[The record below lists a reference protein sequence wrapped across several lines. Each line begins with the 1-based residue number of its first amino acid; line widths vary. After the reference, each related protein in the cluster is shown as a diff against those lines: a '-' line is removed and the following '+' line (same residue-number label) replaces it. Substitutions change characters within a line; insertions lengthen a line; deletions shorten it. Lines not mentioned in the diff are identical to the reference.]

1 MKVTKYL
8 LPLVALIAAVTVYAN
23 QKQVKISRG
32 FFSAKDYL
40 SMSDTERRAYAT
52 GAINGMLVSP
62 FFGAPDENL
71 QWLKTCTGS
80 MSDEQ
85 LATVLS
91 TYIRNDP
98 NNLESSLNVV
108 KFNVIREYCRAPR

>member
-1 MKVTKYL
+1 MKYL
-8 LPLVALIAAVTVYAN
+8 LILLALFAFITVPAN
-23 QKQVKISRG
+23 QQQVKISRG

-62 FFGAPDENL
+62 FFGAPDDNL
-71 QWLKTCTGS
+71 TWLKSCTGS

-85 LATVLS
+85 LAAILGD
-91 TYIRNDP
+91 YIRNQP
-98 NNLESSLNVV
+98 NQLDSSLNVV
-108 KFNVIREYCRAPR
+108 TFTAIREHCRPTR

>member
-1 MKVTKYL
+1 MKYL
-8 LPLVALIAAVTVYAN
+8 LLPIVVLTFFIPE
-23 QKQVKISRG
+23 QQQVKISRG
-32 FFSAKDYL
+32 FFVAKDYL

-71 QWLKTCTGS
+71 NWLKSCTGA

-85 LATVLS
+85 LAGVLS
-91 TYIRNDP
+91 DYIRSQP
-98 NNLESSLNVV
+98 NQLDSSLNVV
-108 KFNVIREYCRAPR
+108 TFTAIREHCRNLR

>member
-1 MKVTKYL
+1 MKHL
-8 LPLVALIAAVTVYAN
+8 LLLLTFVAFVTVHPN

-32 FFSAKDYL
+32 FFTAKDYL

-71 QWLKTCTGS
+71 NWLKTCTAS

-85 LATVLS
+85 IATVLA

-98 NNLESSLNVV
+98 NNLDSSLNVV
-108 KFNVIREYCRAPR
+108 TFNVIREYCRAPR